1 MISYGPYDM
10 AHIIWVLGTKRSY
23 NLEKSPKE
31 EEIEMY
37 LNEGWINDNGWVK
50 LEDFITKAML
60 YCQILI
66 ILNLNGLNFKNTS
79 RDCET
84 SQETS

>member
-1 MISYGPYDM
+1 MG
-10 AHIIWVLGTKRSY
+10 LGTKRSY
-23 NLEKSPKE
+23 NLEKSRKE

-60 YCQILI
+60 YCQIFVTVI
-66 ILNLNGLNFKNTS
+66 VQGMVQYFFEHTFSYMI
-79 RDCET
+79 
-84 SQETS
+84 